1 MRYATYG
8 DNSQFNL
15 VVLAAAINTDEIKK
29 AYLDPFGIDPASTII
44 FSLFQ
49 APGRRKPLPVR

>member
-8 DNSQFNL
+8 DNSQFDL

-29 AYLDPFGIDPASTII
+29 AIWIPSVLTRPAPS
-44 FSLFQ
+44 SS
-49 APGRRKPLPVR
+49 ACSKPPARRKPLPVR